1 MKEFFSLY
9 TAGLP
14 TVMHIDIIL
23 LLLLGVVIG
32 VMIGALPGLTTT
44 MGVAIV
50 TPLTYGMNMT
60 AALAL
65 IMGVYCGGAYGG
77 SITAIIAK
85 IPGTPA
91 AMMTTLD
98 GYPLGRSGHAGRAVG
113 MATVASCIGGIFS
126 VVILSICATPIAGL
140 ALSFSAQEYFAVAI
154 FGLCIIAYISNGSIV
169 KGLLSAV
176 LGLLIATMGMDSI
189 TGILRFTLGN
199 YLLLDGFEQIPLLI
213 GLFGL
218 SEVLKTVGQR
228 QGKAEVIQNI
238 GRSLPTKADMKEAVP
253 TILRGSAIGTIV
265 GAIPAAG
272 GTIAS
277 IIAYGVEKR
286 VNKKGKNF
294 GNGEICGVAAPE
306 SANNATT
313 GGAMI
318 PLLTLGV
325 PGDAAGAIMIAA
337 LMVHGYTPGP
347 LLFTNNIDLVSSIY
361 ILMLMANIGF
371 FFVGLGAAKVVGRII
386 NVPAAYFSPIIML
399 FCCLGTYSIR
409 CQVFDVLVLVGFGVL
424 GFLFNRVKMPTA
436 PLILGFILGNLV
448 ETGLRRGLL
457 LASGNVVTFFT
468 RPISTIFLSLSLL
481 LLLTPQIVSLIRKVI
496 KRQQN
501 DKV

>member
-1 MKEFFSLY
+1 MSDFLQLY

-14 TVMHIDIIL
+14 TVMHIEVIL

-85 IPGTPA
+85 IPGTPC

-98 GYPLGRSGHAGRAVG
+98 GYPLGRSGNAGRAVG
-113 MATVASCIGGIFS
+113 MATVASCIGGIIS
-126 VVILSICATPIAGL
+126 VIILSVCATPIAGL
-140 ALSFSAQEYFAVAI
+140 ALSFSAQEYFAVAV
-154 FGLCIIAYISNGSIV
+154 FGLCIIAYISNGSII
-169 KGLLSAV
+169 KGLISAV
-176 LGLLIATMGMDSI
+176 LGLLLATMGSDSI
-189 TGILRFTLGN
+189 SGHLRFTFGN

-218 SEVLKTVGQR
+218 SEILKTVGQR
-228 QGKAEVIQNI
+228 RSKAEVIQNV
-238 GRSLPTKADMKEAVP
+238 GRALPTKADMKEALP
-253 TILRGSAIGTIV
+253 TILRGSIIGSII

-277 IIAYGVEKR
+277 IMAYGVEKR
-286 VNKKGKNF
+286 VNKKGANF

-325 PGDAAGAIMIAA
+325 PGDAAGAILVAA
-337 LMVHGYTPGP
+337 LLVHGYTPGP
-347 LLFTNNIDLVSSIY
+347 LMLTNHIDVVSSIY
-361 ILMLMANIGF
+361 ILMLLANIAF
-371 FFVGLGAAKVVGRII
+371 FVVGLGAAKVVGKII
-386 NVPAAYFSPIIML
+386 NVPAAYFTPVIML
-399 FCCLGTYSIR
+399 LCCLGAYSIR
-409 CQVFDVLVLVGFGVL
+409 CQMFDVLVLVGFGVL
-424 GFLFNRVKMPTA
+424 GFLFNRLKMPTA

-457 LASGNVVTFFT
+457 LASGNIVTFFT
-468 RPISTIFLSLSLL
+468 RPISTIFLALGLL
-481 LLLTPQIVSLIRKVI
+481 LLLAPQIAKLVRKI
-496 KRQQN
+496 AGKA
-501 DKV
+501 KKS

>member
-1 MKEFFSLY
+1 MKDFFSLY

-14 TVMHIDIIL
+14 TVMHVEVIL

-50 TPLTYGMNMT
+50 TPLTYGMSMT

-85 IPGTPA
+85 IPGTPC
-91 AMMTTLD
+91 AMMTALD
-98 GYPLGRSGHAGRAVG
+98 GYPLGQSGSAGRAVG
-113 MATVASCIGGIFS
+113 MATVSSCIGGIIS
-126 VVILSICATPIAGL
+126 VIILSICATPIASL
-140 ALSFSAQEYFAVAI
+140 ALSFSAQEYFAVSV
-154 FGLCIIAYISNGSIV
+154 FGLCIIAYISNGSII
-169 KGLLSAV
+169 KGLISAV
-176 LGLLIATMGMDSI
+176 LGLLLATMGSDSI
-189 TGILRFTLGN
+189 TGSLRFTFNN

-218 SEVLKTVGQR
+218 SEILKTVGQR
-228 QGKAEVIQNI
+228 RGRAEVIQNV
-238 GRSLPTKADMKEAVP
+238 GRALPTKADMKEAAP
-253 TILRGSAIGTIV
+253 TILRGSVIGTII

-277 IIAYGVEKR
+277 IMAYGVEKR
-286 VNKKGKNF
+286 VNKKGSNF

-325 PGDAAGAIMIAA
+325 PGDAAGAILVAA
-337 LMVHGYTPGP
+337 LLVHGYTPGP
-347 LLFTNNIDLVSSIY
+347 LMFTNHIDVVSSIY
-361 ILMLMANIGF
+361 ILMLLANIAF
-371 FFVGLGAAKVVGRII
+371 FFVGLGAAKVVGKII
-386 NVPAAYFSPIIML
+386 NVPAAYFTPVIML
-399 FCCLGTYSIR
+399 LCCLGAYSIR
-409 CQVFDVLVLVGFGVL
+409 CQMFDVLVLVGFGVL
-424 GFLFNRVKMPTA
+424 GFLFNRLKMPTA

-457 LASGNVVTFFT
+457 LASGNIVTFFT
-468 RPISTIFLSLSLL
+468 RPISTIFLSLGLL
-481 LLLTPQIVSLIRKVI
+481 LLLAPQIAKLVRKAAG
-496 KRQQN
+496 
-501 DKV
+501 KVKKG